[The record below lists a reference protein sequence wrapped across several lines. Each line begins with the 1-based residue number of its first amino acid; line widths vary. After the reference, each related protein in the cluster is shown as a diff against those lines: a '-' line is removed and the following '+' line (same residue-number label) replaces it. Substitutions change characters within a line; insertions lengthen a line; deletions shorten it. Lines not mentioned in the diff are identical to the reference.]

1 MDHSQVT
8 DCDTVDKASVTRI
21 IGYARESTREQAE
34 NGFNLDEQERKI
46 REYLDVYYDDQ
57 DYQFE
62 MLREEGASARSL
74 NRPLMIEIINRVE
87 NELVD
92 VLIIHNLD
100 RLTRNLSDLQDL
112 LDLFERKGVKLIS
125 IKENVETQTIQGK
138 VFISIIVLIAQW
150 EEDIIADRT
159 RRGMQE
165 SARQGNYA
173 KSKVPFG
180 YYRNPDDTH
189 KLLIDNDQAEVV
201 RYIFTSIANKTHTPF
216 TIAKQ
221 LRKEKAFGRKW
232 TDATVLAIVQ
242 NKAYYGT
249 FAWHQ
254 EMYADHTPAIVDEE
268 LWNKAN
274 ANATGKEFNSYRY
287 IFKGKIWCKCCDC
300 LCDQTSTTKPNGT
313 TYLYYYCPSCR
324 TYMNEKRILHFIG
337 NSLDVMVWNHHIYDE
352 LRKPYR
358 RFRKVN
364 VEMKE
369 LAYDYAF
376 LSLNPDYYHEKMESY
391 SNEKKE
397 LKEKLFPRKEEIKK
411 LRFLLEDVSEQEDL
425 LKRYVERIDVDYMMH
440 VFEPVYT
447 KEYERIQKYVF

>member
-159 RRGMQE
+159 RRGM
-165 SARQGNYA
+165 
-173 KSKVPFG
+173 
-180 YYRNPDDTH
+180 
-189 KLLIDNDQAEVV
+189 
-201 RYIFTSIANKTHTPF
+201 
-216 TIAKQ
+216 
-221 LRKEKAFGRKW
+221 
-232 TDATVLAIVQ
+232 
-242 NKAYYGT
+242 
-249 FAWHQ
+249 
-254 EMYADHTPAIVDEE
+254 
-268 LWNKAN
+268 
-274 ANATGKEFNSYRY
+274 
-287 IFKGKIWCKCCDC
+287 
-300 LCDQTSTTKPNGT
+300 
-313 TYLYYYCPSCR
+313 
-324 TYMNEKRILHFIG
+324 
-337 NSLDVMVWNHHIYDE
+337 
-352 LRKPYR
+352 
-358 RFRKVN
+358 
-364 VEMKE
+364 
-369 LAYDYAF
+369 
-376 LSLNPDYYHEKMESY
+376 
-391 SNEKKE
+391 
-397 LKEKLFPRKEEIKK
+397 
-411 LRFLLEDVSEQEDL
+411 
-425 LKRYVERIDVDYMMH
+425 
-440 VFEPVYT
+440 
-447 KEYERIQKYVF
+447 